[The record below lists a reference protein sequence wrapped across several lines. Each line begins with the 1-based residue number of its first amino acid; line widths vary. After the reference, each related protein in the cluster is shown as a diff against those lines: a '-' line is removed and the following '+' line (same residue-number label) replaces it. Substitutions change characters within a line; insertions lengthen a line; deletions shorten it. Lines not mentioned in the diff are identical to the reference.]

1 VRRLGLRLFA
11 LLIGLAVIV
20 LTRPGTAVAS
30 PGPSHFE
37 DVGSGD
43 VTLHSPR
50 RATVSS
56 DAKTRELAPKLFL
69 AALTSWFEPACAVA
83 TLLPGSPGFAPQ
95 SVRAR
100 WRSKPRGPPVG

>member
-20 LTRPGTAVAS
+20 LTRPGTGVAS

-69 AALTSWFEPACAVA
+69 AALTTWFAPECSVA
-83 TLLPGSPGFAPQ
+83 TSLPGTPGLEPR